1 MDWMYFLGI
10 VVLVASIIGLAFLK
24 GLLPSQKIVLPYRML
39 AALLTPA
46 ERSFF
51 GVLQLSTKGRLLI
64 FAKVRVADI
73 LTTTKGLSN
82 SERQSAFNRIKAK
95 HFDFVL
101 CDPNHLGVV
110 CVLELD
116 DKSHKKASR
125 QQRDE
130 FLNSACEAAGVPL
143 IHFQA
148 KAAYAQSE
156 IEKTLGPYLPQ
167 LEKVAIT
174 LNPESEKAATIE
186 KHEAEQVD
194 DDTNTQPS
202 KATAASEVEP
212 IKPQS
217 CPKCHSELVKRVA
230 KKGKNAGKKFMAC
243 SSYPKCRF
251 VLSA

>member
-1 MDWMYFLGI
+1 MI
-10 VVLVASIIGLAFLK
+10 
-24 GLLPSQKIVLPYRML
+24 
-39 AALLTPA
+39 
-46 ERSFF
+46 F
-51 GVLQLSTKGRLLI
+51 G
-64 FAKVRVADI
+64 KVRVADI

-101 CDPNHLGVV
+101 CDPDHLGVV

-130 FLNSACEAAGVPL
+130 FLDSACEAAGVPL

-186 KHEAEQVD
+186 KPEAEQVAVT
-194 DDTNTQPS
+194 TNTQSS
-202 KATAASEVEP
+202 KIAMVRDVEP
-212 IKPQS
+212 NEPQS
-217 CPKCHSELVKRVA
+217 CPKCQSGLVKRVA
-230 KKGKNAGKKFMAC
+230 KKGKNAGNKFIAC
-243 SSYPKCRF
+243 SAYPKCRF
-251 VLSA
+251 VLKL

>member
-10 VVLVASIIGLAFLK
+10 VVFVALIIGLAFLK
-24 GLLPSQKIVLPYRML
+24 RLLLTQKIALPYRKL
-39 AALLTPA
+39 DALLTPA

-51 GVLQLSTKGRLLI
+51 GVLQLAIKARLLI

-82 SERQSAFNRIKAK
+82 SERQAAFNRIKAK

-101 CDPNHLGVV
+101 CDPDHLGVV

-116 DKSHKKASR
+116 DKSHKKARR
-125 QQRDE
+125 QQRDN
-130 FLNSACEAAGVPL
+130 FLDSACEAAGVPL

-156 IEKTLGPYLPQ
+156 IEKTLEPYLPE
-167 LEKVAIT
+167 LKKEAIA
-174 LNPESEKAATIE
+174 LNAESGDVATIE
-186 KHEAEQVD
+186 KSEAEKIVVA
-194 DDTNTQPS
+194 TNTQPS
-202 KATAASEVEP
+202 KVADVSDVEP
-212 IKPQS
+212 SKPQS
-217 CPKCHSELVKRVA
+217 CPQCHSELVKRVA

-243 SSYPKCRF
+243 SAYPKCRF
-251 VLSA
+251 VLNA

>member
-10 VVLVASIIGLAFLK
+10 VVFVALIIGLAFLK
-24 GLLPSQKIVLPYRML
+24 RLLPSQKIALPYRKL
-39 AALLTPA
+39 DALLTPA

-51 GVLQLSTKGRLLI
+51 GVLQLAIKARLLI

-73 LTTTKGLSN
+73 LTTAKGLSN

-101 CDPNHLGVV
+101 CDPDHLGVV

-125 QQRDE
+125 QQRDN
-130 FLNSACEAAGVPL
+130 FLDSACEAAGVPL

-148 KAAYAQSE
+148 KAAYAQTE
-156 IEKTLGPYLPQ
+156 IEKTLEPYLPR

-174 LNPESEKAATIE
+174 VNPESAITATIE
-186 KHEAEQVD
+186 KPELERGAVA
-194 DDTNTQPS
+194 TSAQPS
-202 KATAASEVEP
+202 KTTVVNDVEP
-212 IKPQS
+212 SKPQS
-217 CPKCHSELVKRVA
+217 CPKCSSDLVKRVA
-230 KKGKNAGKKFMAC
+230 KKGKNAGNKFLAC
-243 SSYPKCRF
+243 SAYPKCRF
-251 VLSA
+251 VLNA